1 MATGEVLVVEGE
13 VEACFWVLAAA
24 AAAAEDEEAVEV
36 AKLHH

>member
-1 MATGEVLVVEGE
+1 VATGEVLVVEGE

-24 AAAAEDEEAVEV
+24 VEDEEAVEV